1 MTVNDIK
8 QVLQLNKGKTI
19 KQVLTINNVLKDFFN
34 TEKNVGYNF
43 SKDSLINDK
52 LIRIFNEY
60 ASNTDRN
67 MLGIVADEDLPF

>member
-19 KQVLTINNVLKDFFN
+19 KQVLNINNALQDFFN
-34 TEKNVGYNF
+34 TEKNIGYDF

-60 ASNTDRN
+60 ASNIDQN
-67 MLGIVADEDLPF
+67 MRGIVADKDLPF